1 MPLQVFFG
9 PARRCTEMNENE
21 RLRIKILGVLEIG
34 AQGRLSVLL
43 ASALFLIFTFY
54 VVAV

>member
-1 MPLQVFFG
+1 MLLIK
-9 PARRCTEMNENE
+9 PARRCTEMNRNE
-21 RLRIKILGVLEIG
+21 WLRIKILGVLEID

-54 VVAV
+54 ILAV